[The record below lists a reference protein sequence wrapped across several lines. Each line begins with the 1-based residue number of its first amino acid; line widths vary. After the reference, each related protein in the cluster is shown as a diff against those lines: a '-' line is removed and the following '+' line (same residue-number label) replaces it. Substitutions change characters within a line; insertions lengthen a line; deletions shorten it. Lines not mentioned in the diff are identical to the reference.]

1 MMFLNAQS
9 SQVAVVLAAAA
20 AALFLIEQVKMN
32 GPLKEAQSMEE
43 QKE

>member
-9 SQVAVVLAAAA
+9 SQVAVVLAAA